1 MLYPLNYIIKRGE
14 VMNSVV
20 IVSAGKGSRM
30 KADINKQFLKIGD
43 KEVIAHT
50 IDKFYNNKNIEE
62 IVIVIREDEK
72 EFFEEN
78 IINKYGYE
86 NIKIAFGGKER
97 HDSVYNG
104 LKQVNKKC
112 EIVLIHDGARPFVTN
127 EIIENSIECSKK
139 HNSAIVGV
147 PVKDTIKIVNEN
159 NNVVDTPNRST
170 LWSIQTPQV
179 FDYSLIMKAHEK
191 AKEDK
196 YYGTDDS
203 MLMEYL
209 GYNVKVVEGSY
220 NNIKITTPEDL
231 KIAEEILREN

>member
-1 MLYPLNYIIKRGE
+1 
-14 VMNSVV
+14 MNSVV
-20 IVSAGKGSRM
+20 IVSAGRGSRM

-50 IDKFYNNKNIEE
+50 IDKFYNNENIGE
-62 IVIVIREDEK
+62 IIIVVREDEK
-72 EFFEEN
+72 EFFQAN
-78 IINKYGYE
+78 IIDKYGYK
-86 NIKIAFGGKER
+86 NIKIAFGGNER
-97 HDSVYNG
+97 QDSVYNG
-104 LKQVNKKC
+104 LKALDKNC

-127 EIIENSIECSKK
+127 EIIEKSIECAQKY
-139 HNSAIVGV
+139 NCAIVGV

-159 NNVVDTPNRST
+159 NDVYDTPNRNT

-191 AKEDK
+191 AKADE

-220 NNIKITTPEDL
+220 NNIKITTPEGL
-231 KIAEEILREN
+231 KIAEEILR

>member
-1 MLYPLNYIIKRGE
+1 
-14 VMNSVV
+14 MNSLV

-30 KADINKQFLKIGD
+30 KSDLNKQFLKIGN

-50 IDKFYNNKNIEE
+50 IDKFYNNENIDE
-62 IVIVIREDEK
+62 IIIVIREDEK
-72 EFFEEN
+72 EFFQEN
-78 IINKYGYE
+78 IINKYGYK

-97 HDSVYNG
+97 QDSVYNG
-104 LKQVNKKC
+104 LKEVDEKSK
-112 EIVLIHDGARPFVTN
+112 IVLIHDGARPFVTN
-127 EIIENSIECSKK
+127 EIIKKSIECAKEY
-139 HNSAIVGV
+139 NCAIVGV
-147 PVKDTIKIVNEN
+147 PVKDTIKIVNEKN
-159 NNVVDTPNRST
+159 DVCDTPNRST

-179 FDYSLIMKAHEK
+179 FNYSLIMKAHKK
-191 AKEDK
+191 AKDDE

>member
-1 MLYPLNYIIKRGE
+1 
-14 VMNSVV
+14 MNSVV

-30 KADINKQFLKIGD
+30 RADINKQFLKIGN

-50 IDKFYNNKNIEE
+50 IDKFYNNTNIGE
-62 IVIVIREDEK
+62 IIIVIREDEK

-78 IINKYGYE
+78 IIKKYDYK
-86 NIKIAFGGKER
+86 NIKIVFGGKER
-97 HDSVYNG
+97 QDSVYNG
-104 LKQVNKKC
+104 LKEVDKKC

-127 EIIENSIECSKK
+127 EIIEKSIECAQK
-139 HNSAIVGV
+139 NSCAIVGV
-147 PVKDTIKIVNEN
+147 PVKDTIKIVSEN
-159 NNVVDTPNRST
+159 KNVLDTPNRST

-179 FDYSLIMKAHEK
+179 FNYSLIMKAHKK
-191 AKEDK
+191 AKDNK

-203 MLMEYL
+203 MLMEYM

>member
-1 MLYPLNYIIKRGE
+1 
-14 VMNSVV
+14 MNSLV

-30 KADINKQFLKIGD
+30 KSDLNKQFLKIGN

-50 IDKFYNNKNIEE
+50 IDKFYNNENIDE
-62 IVIVIREDEK
+62 IIIVIREDEK
-72 EFFEEN
+72 EFFQEN
-78 IINKYGYE
+78 IINKYGYK

-97 HDSVYNG
+97 QDSVYNG
-104 LKQVNKKC
+104 LKEVDEKSK
-112 EIVLIHDGARPFVTN
+112 IVLIHDGARPFLTN
-127 EIIENSIECSKK
+127 EIIKKSIECAKEY
-139 HNSAIVGV
+139 NCAIVGV
-147 PVKDTIKIVNEN
+147 PVKDTIKIVNEKN
-159 NNVVDTPNRST
+159 DVCDTPNRST

-179 FDYSLIMKAHEK
+179 FNYSLIMKAHKK
-191 AKEDK
+191 AKDDE